1 VRHSAVFT
9 CTTPAAGEIYRAL
22 APEMEEIGP
31 RSEVRVALEEEDRL
45 VLSVTA
51 EDIPS
56 LRAALNLWLR
66 LISVA
71 GEMLAMTG
79 AGTREHEGAAGPG
92 R

>member
-9 CTTPAAGEIYRAL
+9 CTTPAAVVIYRAP

-31 RSEVRVALEEEDRL
+31 RSEVRVALEGEDRL

-79 AGTREHEGAAGPG
+79 AGTRGNEGAAGPG

>member
-1 VRHSAVFT
+1 MRHSATFT
-9 CTTPAAGEIYRAL
+9 FITPAAREIYRTL

-31 RSEVRVALEEEDRL
+31 RSMVRVALGGEDSL

-66 LISVA
+66 LVSVA

-79 AGTREHEGAAGPG
+79 AGPRENRGAAGPG

>member
-1 VRHSAVFT
+1 MRHSAVFT
-9 CTTPAAGEIYRAL
+9 CITPVAGVIYRAL

-31 RSEVRVALEEEDRL
+31 RSEVRVALEGEDRL

-56 LRAALNLWLR
+56 LRAALNMWLR
-66 LISVA
+66 LISVS
-71 GEMLAMTG
+71 GEMLALTETG
-79 AGTREHEGAAGPG
+79 AGKNGGAAGPG